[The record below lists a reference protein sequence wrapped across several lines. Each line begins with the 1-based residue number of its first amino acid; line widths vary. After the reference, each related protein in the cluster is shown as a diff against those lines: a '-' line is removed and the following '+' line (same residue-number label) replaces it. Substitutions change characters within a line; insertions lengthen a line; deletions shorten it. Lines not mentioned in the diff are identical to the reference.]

1 MLDHQAYD
9 ILGVDREST
18 PDEIRCA
25 FRRAALLHHPD
36 KGGDP
41 ERFNDVKSAYDLLS
55 RKTGTQQQAQIDLAD
70 ILSKGFVKLYES
82 FTKSRAKKDLAITLR
97 IDVSLRELYEGNV
110 KKLNIKTF
118 ANGVPCN
125 KTFYIPMR
133 GFVPQRVFVGGG
145 DADERGLSGDLIVNF
160 DVTDAEPFHYDTSLD
175 GHDLF
180 VTVPVDL
187 HAYLVGGQ
195 RTITLPDGDVTS
207 VTFGPFFGPY
217 KRDTMAGECTAA
229 CSECVTVRG
238 RGMPFGEAERGD
250 LLVKLQLCF
259 DARRRHDETL
269 PRYIDDDDFIEKL
282 RGYFAEQLSSH

>member
-1 MLDHQAYD
+1 MSGEQDVPYAYD
-9 ILGVDREST
+9 VLGVHRDST

-41 ERFNDVKSAYDLLS
+41 ERFNDVKLAYDLLS
-55 RKTGTQQQAQIDLAD
+55 RRTGTQQQAQIDLAD

-110 KKLNIKTF
+110 KKLNVKTF
-118 ANGVPCN
+118 ANGLPCN

-133 GFVPQRVFVGGG
+133 GFAAQHVFVGGG

-160 DVTDAEPFHYDTSLD
+160 DVTDTEPFHYDALMS
-175 GHDLF
+175 HDLF
-180 VTVPVDL
+180 VTAPVDL

-195 RTITLPDGDVTS
+195 KTITLPDGAGTV
-207 VTFGPFFGPY
+207 VTFGAFFATECRGRHDA
-217 KRDTMAGECTAA
+217 KAGECAK
-229 CSECVTVRG
+229 CVTVRG
-238 RGMPFGEAERGD
+238 KGMPFGEAERGD
-250 LLVKLQLCF
+250 LIVKLQLCF
-259 DARRRHDETL
+259 ANTPPCYLDDEGFL
-269 PRYIDDDDFIEKL
+269 QKL
-282 RGYFAEQLSSH
+282 RVYFGRDAD